1 MKIKRL
7 KFVDKIRNVNNEHI
21 DVLVDKENCYKY
33 LIDVETSQNL
43 FEEMNQEKLT
53 ILDSVRLRLS

>member
-21 DVLVDKENCYKY
+21 DVLVDKGNCYKY